1 MGNIVNTFM
10 GFSRNN
16 TAGVPFR
23 RYSSLSNGTPSTPR
37 SDKCTCDQGS
47 SVTRETASAIN
58 TRANG
63 YKSACKEVD
72 NETMVLTTCSSSKS
86 GCFTLSIAHT
96 EPPGGDEANKGHGKP
111 NETIHTDAVEHRSVS
126 RHDSAGLICNHA
138 ADGMPHNLE
147 NGSAKK
153 TRRLTTMI
161 SADHFSRVSPKENYS
176 TDSVVAEGVTKGPA
190 RNTHKYKE
198 LRLRSVSPESSLFD
212 HDAHEKLIDDD
223 LNIGFE
229 SIPEAS
235 GNCEMV
241 PFEDRAVCGPLDV
254 RGSESS
260 PKASLKRR
268 AKRKRPNCKA
278 SVKSIVPTGNVG
290 TLASPDVKHPE
301 MVRSPLTRSKAK
313 ALSVSTPECHRPRS
327 TRMGHLVVPPS
338 DSGSQNIVCDVA
350 KLPIIPFV
358 EQSSEDEVL
367 QATPVMIR
375 TPLPH
380 VRSSLTPSKAKVLS
394 APKIET
400 LQLRSSRSGR
410 LIVPRLDPATQ
421 SIIYNTDGSI
431 SGVTNSEL
439 QRPQGCE
446 SERPAKRRRKS
457 QCPTPYRGRLLQ
469 FDGNI

>member
-1 MGNIVNTFM
+1 MGNIVNTVM

-37 SDKCTCDQGS
+37 SDKCTCDKGS
-47 SVTRETASAIN
+47 SMIRETASAIN

-86 GCFTLSIAHT
+86 GCFTLPMDHT
-96 EPPGGDEANKGHGKP
+96 EPTGGDEANKGHGKP

-126 RHDSAGLICNHA
+126 RPDSAGLICNRA

-153 TRRLTTMI
+153 TRRLTTVI
-161 SADHFSRVSPKENYS
+161 SADHLSRVSPKENYS

-235 GNCEMV
+235 GNREMV
-241 PFEDRAVCGPLDV
+241 LSEDRAVCGPLDV

-268 AKRKRPNCKA
+268 AKRKIPNCKA
-278 SVKSIVPTGNVG
+278 SGKIIVPTGNVG

-313 ALSVSTPECHRPRS
+313 ALSVSTPECHRLRS

-338 DSGSQNIVCDVA
+338 DSGSQNIICDVA

-367 QATPVMIR
+367 QATPLMIR

-421 SIIYNTDGSI
+421 SIIYNTVSNYI
-431 SGVTNSEL
+431 TL
-439 QRPQGCE
+439 PFYC
-446 SERPAKRRRKS
+446 
-457 QCPTPYRGRLLQ
+457 
-469 FDGNI
+469 

>member
-16 TAGVPFR
+16 TAVVPFR

-37 SDKCTCDQGS
+37 LDKCTCDKGS
-47 SVTRETASAIN
+47 SMTRETASAIN
-58 TRANG
+58 THANG

-72 NETMVLTTCSSSKS
+72 NETIVLTTCSSSKS
-86 GCFTLSIAHT
+86 GCFTLPMAHT

-111 NETIHTDAVEHRSVS
+111 NETFHTDAVQHRSVS
-126 RHDSAGLICNHA
+126 RPDSAGLICNRA

-153 TRRLTTMI
+153 TRLTTMI

-176 TDSVVAEGVTKGPA
+176 TDSVVAEGVTKGPS

-198 LRLRSVSPESSLFD
+198 LRLRSVSPESGLFD

-235 GNCEMV
+235 GNREMV

-313 ALSVSTPECHRPRS
+313 ALSVSTPECHRLRS

-338 DSGSQNIVCDVA
+338 DSGSQNIICHVA

-367 QATPVMIR
+367 QATPLMIR

-380 VRSSLTPSKAKVLS
+380 
-394 APKIET
+394 
-400 LQLRSSRSGR
+400 
-410 LIVPRLDPATQ
+410 
-421 SIIYNTDGSI
+421 DGSI